1 MNREVCVVT
10 GASKGIGR
18 AIAIKMAQEGC
29 DVAIFGRNEKDLA
42 DTQIEVEKANVKAYP
57 YIGNVADEAFVK
69 SSIEKIEQECGRID
83 HLINNAGMGIFK
95 PLIEADFEDLRL
107 QVEANL
113 YGIFHFSKAVLPG
126 MIKNKKGSIIN
137 ISSLAGKN
145 AIVGGT
151 MYTATKHAVMGFTKS
166 LMLEV
171 REHNIRVA
179 VISPGSVDSNFNSSS
194 LARPKKENIL
204 HPSDVAETVAAII
217 KMPARALISEV
228 DIRPTNPK

>member
-1 MNREVCVVT
+1 MNKEICVVT

-18 AIAIKMAQEGC
+18 AIALKMASEGC

-42 DTQIEVEKANVKAYP
+42 ETQIEIEKANVKAYT
-57 YIGNVADEAFVK
+57 YIGDVSDEAFVGR
-69 SSIEKIEQECGRID
+69 SIKKIEQECGRID

-95 PLIEADFEDLRL
+95 PLLEASFEDFRL

-126 MIKNKKGSIIN
+126 MIKQKKGSIIN

-145 AIVGGT
+145 ALVGGT
-151 MYTATKHAVMGFTKS
+151 MYTATKHAVMGFTRS

-171 REHNIRVA
+171 REYNIRVA
-179 VISPGSVDSNFNSSS
+179 VICPGSVDSSFNTSS

-204 HPSDVAETVAAII
+204 HPSDVAETVAAIL
-217 KMPARALISEV
+217 KMPSRALISEV
-228 DIRPTNPK
+228 DIRPSNPK